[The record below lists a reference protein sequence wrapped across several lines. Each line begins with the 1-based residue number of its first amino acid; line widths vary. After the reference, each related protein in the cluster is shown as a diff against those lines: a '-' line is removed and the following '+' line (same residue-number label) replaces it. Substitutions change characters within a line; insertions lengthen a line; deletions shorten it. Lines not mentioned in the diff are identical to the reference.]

1 MTKLNLQWTLPKV
14 VKLPDRMLMSTL
26 EVGLTKIVVS
36 IKQEKR
42 NWSDIFKEKILLILG
57 VFG

>member
-1 MTKLNLQWTLPKV
+1 MNSTTLPKV

-26 EVGLTKIVVS
+26 EVGLTKFVVS

-42 NWSDIFKEKILLILG
+42 NWSEIFKEKILLILG